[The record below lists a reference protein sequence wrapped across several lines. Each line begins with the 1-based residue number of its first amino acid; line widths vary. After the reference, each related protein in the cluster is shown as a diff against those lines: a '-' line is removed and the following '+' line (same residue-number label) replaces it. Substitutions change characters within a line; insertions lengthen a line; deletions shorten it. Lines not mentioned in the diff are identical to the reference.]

1 MFLNKI
7 LIIYILYLWI
17 YIQKTKDLI
26 SCREFP
32 EIILSRKF
40 SYVNIYSLTDLDTG
54 KTKKNYQ
61 ENLILYYL
69 KYHVI
74 IFINGCFWHGHTCRA
89 GRLPETNHAFWENKI
104 HKNILRDKK
113 NIQELETRGWKVIVI
128 WECELKNTT
137 LTNNRLTLLISEIKS
152 NLA

>member
-1 MFLNKI
+1 MDIYSKNKRSNI
-7 LIIYILYLWI
+7 MSRISGNN
-17 YIQKTKDLI
+17 TK
-26 SCREFP
+26 P
-32 EIILSRKF
+32 EILVRKYLFSHGFRYRKNKKELPGKPDIVLS
-40 SYVNIYSLTDLDTG
+40 
-54 KTKKNYQ
+54 
-61 ENLILYYL
+61 

-137 LTNNRLTLLISEIKS
+137 LQNNRLTLLISEIKS

>member
-1 MFLNKI
+1 MSRISGNN
-7 LIIYILYLWI
+7 
-17 YIQKTKDLI
+17 TK
-26 SCREFP
+26 P
-32 EIILSRKF
+32 EILVRKYLFSHGFRYRKNKKELPGKPDIVLS
-40 SYVNIYSLTDLDTG
+40 
-54 KTKKNYQ
+54 
-61 ENLILYYL
+61 

-89 GRLPETNHAFWENKI
+89 ERLPETNHAFWENKI

-113 NIQELETRGWKVIVI
+113 NIQELDTRGWKVIVI

-137 LTNNRLTLLISEIKS
+137 LQNNRLTLLISEIKS

>member
-1 MFLNKI
+1 MYIYSKNKRSNI
-7 LIIYILYLWI
+7 MSRISGNN
-17 YIQKTKDLI
+17 TK
-26 SCREFP
+26 P
-32 EIILSRKF
+32 EILVRKYLFSHGFRYSKNKKELPGKPDIVLS
-40 SYVNIYSLTDLDTG
+40 
-54 KTKKNYQ
+54 
-61 ENLILYYL
+61 

-113 NIQELETRGWKVIVI
+113 NIQELDTRGWKVIVI

-137 LTNNRLTLLISEIKS
+137 LQNNRLTLLISEIKS

>member
-1 MFLNKI
+1 MDIYSKNKRSNI
-7 LIIYILYLWI
+7 MSRISGNN
-17 YIQKTKDLI
+17 TK
-26 SCREFP
+26 P
-32 EIILSRKF
+32 EILVRKYLVSHGFRYRKNKKELPGKPDIVLS
-40 SYVNIYSLTDLDTG
+40 
-54 KTKKNYQ
+54 
-61 ENLILYYL
+61 

-137 LTNNRLTLLISEIKS
+137 LQNNRLTLLISEIKS

>member
-1 MFLNKI
+1 MDIYSKNKRSNI
-7 LIIYILYLWI
+7 MSRISGNN
-17 YIQKTKDLI
+17 TK
-26 SCREFP
+26 P
-32 EIILSRKF
+32 EILVRKYLFSHGFRYRKNKKELPGKPDIVLS
-40 SYVNIYSLTDLDTG
+40 
-54 KTKKNYQ
+54 
-61 ENLILYYL
+61 

-89 GRLPETNHAFWENKI
+89 GRLPEPNHAFWENKI

-137 LTNNRLTLLISEIKS
+137 LQNNRLTLLISEIKS

>member
-1 MFLNKI
+1 MSRISGNN
-7 LIIYILYLWI
+7 
-17 YIQKTKDLI
+17 TK
-26 SCREFP
+26 P
-32 EIILSRKF
+32 EILVRKYLFSHGFRYRKNKKELPGKPDIVLS
-40 SYVNIYSLTDLDTG
+40 
-54 KTKKNYQ
+54 
-61 ENLILYYL
+61 

-128 WECELKNTT
+128 WECELKNTI
-137 LTNNRLTLLISEIKS
+137 LQNNRLTLLISEIKS

>member
-1 MFLNKI
+1 MDIYSKNKRSNI
-7 LIIYILYLWI
+7 MSRISGNN
-17 YIQKTKDLI
+17 TK
-26 SCREFP
+26 P
-32 EIILSRKF
+32 EILVRKYLFSHGFRYRKNKKELPGKPDIVLS
-40 SYVNIYSLTDLDTG
+40 
-54 KTKKNYQ
+54 
-61 ENLILYYL
+61 

-104 HKNILRDKK
+104 HKNIWRDKK

-137 LTNNRLTLLISEIKS
+137 LQNNRLTLLISEIKS

>member
-1 MFLNKI
+1 MDIYSKNKRSNI
-7 LIIYILYLWI
+7 MSRISGNN
-17 YIQKTKDLI
+17 TK
-26 SCREFP
+26 P
-32 EIILSRKF
+32 EILVRKYLFSHGFRYRKNKKELPGKPDIVLS
-40 SYVNIYSLTDLDTG
+40 
-54 KTKKNYQ
+54 
-61 ENLILYYL
+61 

-113 NIQELETRGWKVIVI
+113 NIQELETRGWKVIVL

-137 LTNNRLTLLISEIKS
+137 LQNNRLTLLISEIKS

>member
-1 MFLNKI
+1 MDIYSKNKRSNI
-7 LIIYILYLWI
+7 MSRISGNN
-17 YIQKTKDLI
+17 TK
-26 SCREFP
+26 P
-32 EIILSRKF
+32 EILVRKYLFSHGFRYRKNKKELPGKPDIVLS
-40 SYVNIYSLTDLDTG
+40 
-54 KTKKNYQ
+54 
-61 ENLILYYL
+61 

-89 GRLPETNHAFWENKI
+89 GRLPETNHTFWENKI

-137 LTNNRLTLLISEIKS
+137 LQNNRLTLLISEIKS

>member
-1 MFLNKI
+1 MDIYSKNKRSNI
-7 LIIYILYLWI
+7 MSRISGNN
-17 YIQKTKDLI
+17 TK
-26 SCREFP
+26 P
-32 EIILSRKF
+32 EILVRKYLFSHGFRYRKNKKELPGKPDIVLS
-40 SYVNIYSLTDLDTG
+40 
-54 KTKKNYQ
+54 
-61 ENLILYYL
+61 

-89 GRLPETNHAFWENKI
+89 GRLTETNHAFWENKI

-137 LTNNRLTLLISEIKS
+137 LQNNRLTLLISEIKS

>member
-1 MFLNKI
+1 MSRISGNN
-7 LIIYILYLWI
+7 
-17 YIQKTKDLI
+17 TK
-26 SCREFP
+26 P
-32 EIILSRKF
+32 EILVRKYLFSHGFRYRKNKKELPGKPDIVLS
-40 SYVNIYSLTDLDTG
+40 
-54 KTKKNYQ
+54 
-61 ENLILYYL
+61 

-137 LTNNRLTLLISEIKS
+137 LQNNRLTLLISEIKS